1 MYNEVGD
8 IICGHPP
15 VTGMTCNDV
24 REIKCLE
31 DTALSL
37 DILDDLQ
44 VELATVGMAD
54 GAGEGL
60 VGDPLGGGTG
70 SGLLHH
76 AVDLLERKTL
86 GLGDQE
92 PRVDESASTETGP
105 DEEDRRSKVA
115 LIGVDHVGSDDYKE

>member
-8 IICGHPP
+8 IGCGHSL
-15 VTGMTCNDV
+15 VTSMTCNDV
-24 REIKCLE
+24 KEIECLE

-37 DILDDLQ
+37 DIFDNLQ

>member
-1 MYNEVGD
+1 M
-8 IICGHPP
+8 
-15 VTGMTCNDV
+15 
-24 REIKCLE
+24 KCLE

-44 VELATVGMAD
+44 VELATVG
-54 GAGEGL
+54 EGL

-70 SGLLHH
+70 GGLLHH
-76 AVDLLERKTL
+76 AVDLLEGKTL

-92 PRVDESASTETGP
+92 PRVHEGASTETSP

-115 LIGVDHVGSDDYKE
+115 LIGVDHVGSDDCKE

>member
-1 MYNEVGD
+1 
-8 IICGHPP
+8 
-15 VTGMTCNDV
+15 V
-24 REIKCLE
+24 REMVCLE

-44 VELATVGMAD
+44 VELATVGVAD

-60 VGDPLGGGTG
+60 VGDPLGGGTRG
-70 SGLLHH
+70 GLLHH
-76 AVDLLERKTL
+76 AVDLLEGKTL

-92 PRVDESASTETGP
+92 PRVHEGASTETSP

-115 LIGVDHVGSDDYKE
+115 LVGVDHVGSDDCKE